1 MVRKPEP
8 QTDSRAGKR
17 RRSDRVSLS
26 LPIVV
31 SGTDI
36 AGGSDFVENART
48 QLVSRTG
55 ATIVL
60 SRVLGPEQ
68 TIFIRCLA
76 SQKEAEVRVVGQL
89 GIQLDCHIYGVAVL
103 NPEVELW
110 GVRFPDI
117 SEADKALGRV
127 CLQCISC
134 QTREVCHLSEVELE
148 VFDVNHNLGRSCS
161 HCREWTL
168 WKEVP
173 QEFVEPPAA
182 PDAAPSPPP
191 EGTPEAAPEAALA
204 PLAPAEPKNR
214 RRFTR
219 TNLRKQGC
227 VRQPGS
233 DPDIVNVLDMSRGGV
248 RFESKRRYRRFS
260 WVEIAVPYIGGG
272 AAEVFVP
279 GRIARIIERSDGKR
293 EYGIEYVR

>member
-8 QTDSRAGKR
+8 QKNSRAGKR

-26 LPIVV
+26 LPIIV

-36 AGGSDFVENART
+36 AGGHDFVENART

-68 TIFIRCLA
+68 TVFIKCLPT
-76 SQKEAEVRVVGQL
+76 QKESEARVVGQL

-103 NPEVELW
+103 NPTVELW
-110 GVRFPDI
+110 GVRFPDV
-117 SEADKALGRV
+117 SQAEKALGRV

-134 QTREVCHLSEVELE
+134 LTREVCYLSEVELE
-148 VFDVNHNLGRSCS
+148 VFDVNHNLGRSCN

-173 QEFVEPPAA
+173 QDYVEPPPA
-182 PDAAPSPPP
+182 PDPTASPV
-191 EGTPEAAPEAALA
+191 PEAAPEAAPPPA
-204 PLAPAEPKNR
+204 PPVEPKNR

-233 DPDIVNVLDMSRGGV
+233 DPDVVEVLDMSRGGI
-248 RFESKRRYRRFS
+248 RFESKRMYRKFS

-279 GRIARIIERSDGKR
+279 GRVARVLEGK
-293 EYGIEYVR
+293 EGKHQYGIEYVR

>member
-1 MVRKPEP
+1 
-8 QTDSRAGKR
+8 
-17 RRSDRVSLS
+17 
-26 LPIVV
+26 
-31 SGTDI
+31 
-36 AGGSDFVENART
+36 
-48 QLVSRTG
+48 
-55 ATIVL
+55 
-60 SRVLGPEQ
+60 
-68 TIFIRCLA
+68 
-76 SQKEAEVRVVGQL
+76 VVGQL

-103 NPEVELW
+103 HPEVELW

-117 SEADKALGRV
+117 SQAEKALGRV

-134 QTREVCHLSEVELE
+134 QTREVCYLSEVELE

-173 QEFVEPPAA
+173 QDYAEPAA
-182 PDAAPSPPP
+182 TPGPPV
-191 EGTPEAAPEAALA
+191 EAAPEAA
-204 PLAPAEPKNR
+204 PAPAPPPAEAKNR

-219 TNLRKQGC
+219 TGLRKTAC

-233 DPDIVNVLDMSRGGV
+233 DPDVVNVLDMSRGGV
-248 RFESKRRYRRFS
+248 RFESKRMYRKFS

-279 GRIARIIERSDGKR
+279 GRIARVLEGK
-293 EYGIEYVR
+293 EGKHQYGIEYVR